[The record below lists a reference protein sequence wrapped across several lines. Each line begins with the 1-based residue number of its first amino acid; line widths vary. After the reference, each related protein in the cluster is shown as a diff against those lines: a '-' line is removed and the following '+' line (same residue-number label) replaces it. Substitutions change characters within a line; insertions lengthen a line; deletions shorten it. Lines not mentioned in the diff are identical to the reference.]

1 MPVLHIVN
9 GAYPRKCGTKT
20 TNYVYNIQYKGSGI
34 QTNEYTYTE
43 TDTGI
48 IPIPDKINVPY
59 PADVSG
65 PSAGDMINTGDGEGT
80 EPNITDVRF
89 ETIEWPETGDS
100 TEVFTY
106 AYIQMMDAQGS
117 PHGQGYTVAKEKSA
131 HCAGIKSIEWE
142 LASTPTRADN
152 DGVVCSIFWY
162 ANMLYY
168 TTEQYQD
175 ESGNWHTMISGE
187 VERRERLDNFPSS
200 VHILP
205 AGGGGSNKPI
215 TNRMYVCEIS
225 VTKTPVQIEP

>member
-20 TNYVYNIQYKGSGI
+20 TNYVYTIRYKGAGI
-34 QTNEYTYTE
+34 QTMEYTYAE

-65 PSAGDMINTGDGEGT
+65 QSAGDLINTGDGEGT
-80 EPNITDVRF
+80 TPNITIKQF
-89 ETIEWPETGDS
+89 ETIDGWPDAGDS

-117 PHGQGYTVAKEKSA
+117 PHGQGYTVSKDKSA
-131 HCAGIKSIEWE
+131 HCKDIKRIEWE
-142 LASTPTRADN
+142 LVSTPTRADN
-152 DGVVCSIFWY
+152 QGVVCSLKWY
-162 ANMLYY
+162 AIMVYY

-175 ESGNWHTMISGE
+175 GDGNWHTRITG
-187 VERRERLDNFPSS
+187 VKERRERLENFPSS
-200 VHILP
+200 AHVLP
-205 AGGGGSNKPI
+205 AGGGSNLPI